1 MIQLIRRFF
10 EDINRIANAVNANR
24 TQDISVTLSQEDRN
38 LLANFHRR
46 RPSVKKEA
54 L

>member
-1 MIQLIRRFF
+1 MKLLKRFF
-10 EDINRIANAVNANR
+10 DDVHLIAHTPHDITVM
-24 TQDISVTLSQEDRN
+24 LSQEDRN

-54 L
+54 V